1 MDHCIKA
8 FVFVLLLSLFS
19 AGVEGLRYGVDPPNQ
34 FNEVVMGKNMREL
47 MLTLDYG
54 KAGPNQR
61 HEQGKGKSGGSGGG
75 TNR

>member
-1 MDHCIKA
+1 MFKFA
-8 FVFVLLLSLFS
+8 FWPTQILWFLK
-19 AGVEGLRYGVDPPNQ
+19 
-34 FNEVVMGKNMREL
+34 VVMGKNMREL

>member
-1 MDHCIKA
+1 MFKFA
-8 FVFVLLLSLFS
+8 FWLTQILWFLK
-19 AGVEGLRYGVDPPNQ
+19 
-34 FNEVVMGKNMREL
+34 VVMGKNMREL

-61 HEQGKGKSGGSGGG
+61 HQQGKGKPGGSGGG